1 MLITET
7 SSDAELKGIINRK
20 FKLSEKAKN
29 VVGWAF
35 VNSDSRLHD
44 EAKTLSGDEA
54 NDAFLDAFKNTPKR
68 YKSNPIFTKCS
79 TIGGANLHAEA
90 ALLSEE
96 QAQAKLAKQITNM
109 PKRLKS
115 NPMIT

>member
-1 MLITET
+1 VLITET

-54 NDAFLDAFKNTPKR
+54 NDAFLDAFKKYTQAIKIKPNFHKALYNWGILKQPCSPRNKR
-68 YKSNPIFTKCS
+68 KPS
-79 TIGGANLHAEA
+79 
-90 ALLSEE
+90 
-96 QAQAKLAKQITNM
+96 
-109 PKRLKS
+109 
-115 NPMIT
+115 